1 MATTLPRRTVGER
14 RLLGSLA
21 PVSRTVAAPSTP
33 TGGVVAPASRR
44 SITELF
50 NAPVR
55 QAATVPATSYIPGTD
70 VPRVPGFFN
79 PSNPNDTGRHGETN
93 AELGGGTELLA
104 GWDYDLGRP
113 INANTKLN
121 AQGYYDLAA
130 PVAGGAGGSS
140 SDPMLQ
146 KIRALAQQ
154 SLSNA
159 RDQAVAL
166 RKQAAIDTGDE
177 DIAKQIGLD
186 DTTVAAVAA
195 NPFSRRKN
203 FLNDALAAETEL
215 EQGLNA
221 DNLFYSGHR
230 VNELSELGRKRAE
243 GEATIGGD
251 LRSQLALIDQN
262 LAEAE
267 YQAQLQELEAQRQ
280 AMLDALLS
288 GGYGGYGGGDDYG
301 SDYGGGGPYF
311 VPLPGSGM
319 EGSVPREYDDP
330 GTEAALAHLIGARPV
345 AGPRPTMAQKLAMLR

>member
-1 MATTLPRRTVGER
+1 VATTLPRRTIGER

-21 PVSRTVAAPSTP
+21 PVSRTMTAATTQQ
-33 TGGVVAPASRR
+33 TGSVPASRR
-44 SITELF
+44 SITDLITS
-50 NAPVR
+50 PVR
-55 QAATVPATSYIPGTD
+55 TAATVPTTSYIPGTD
-70 VPRVPGFFN
+70 VSRVAGFYN
-79 PSNPNDTGRHGETN
+79 PQNPYDTGRSGEKN
-93 AELGGGTELLA
+93 PELARAAGLEQFEDLP

-113 INANTKLN
+113 MNVNAKLN
-121 AQGYYDLAA
+121 SEGYYSGLQGLA
-130 PVAGGAGGSS
+130 PGGGGSS

-146 KIRALAQQ
+146 KIRALSQQ

-159 RDQAVAL
+159 RSQAAAL

-177 DIAKQIGLD
+177 NIAKEIGLD
-186 DTTVAAVAA
+186 ETTLAAVAA

-230 VNELSELGRKRAE
+230 VNQLSELGRKRAE
-243 GEATIGGD
+243 GETTIGSD

-280 AMLDALLS
+280 AMLDALM
-288 GGYGGYGGGDDYG
+288 YGGYGGG
-301 SDYGGGGPYF
+301 GGGEEQYEEPYAGSYF
-311 VPLPGSGM
+311 VPQPYVDRSPDALGWNDQTA
-319 EGSVPREYDDP
+319 EQ
-330 GTEAALAHLIGARPV
+330 ALASLLKKPAAP
-345 AGPRPTMAQKLAMLR
+345 ALPTRWWA

>member
-1 MATTLPRRTVGER
+1 MAVTTSRRTVGER

-21 PVSRTVAAPSTP
+21 PVSRS
-33 TGGVVAPASRR
+33 VAPPPAPRSSGSVPAGRR
-44 SITELF
+44 SINELF
-50 NAPVR
+50 TNPVR
-55 QAATVPATSYIPGTD
+55 QAATVPTTGYIPGTD
-70 VPRVPGFFN
+70 VSRVPGFYN
-79 PSNPNDTGRHGETN
+79 PQNPYDTGRAGEKN
-93 AELGGGTELLA
+93 PELARAAGLEQFEDLP

-113 INANTKLN
+113 MNVNSRLN
-121 AQGYYDLAA
+121 AQGYYDLQMPAGG
-130 PVAGGAGGSS
+130 GGAGGSS

-159 RDQAVAL
+159 RSQAAAL
-166 RKQAAIDTGDE
+166 RKQAAIETGDE
-177 DIAKQIGLD
+177 NIAREIGLD
-186 DTTVAAVAA
+186 DTTVSAVAA

-230 VNELSELGRKRAE
+230 VNELAELGRKRAE
-243 GEATIGGD
+243 GETTIGSD

-280 AMLDALLS
+280 AMLDALM
-288 GGYGGYGGGDDYG
+288 YGGYGGGGGDYYEEEPYEG
-301 SDYGGGGPYF
+301 SYF
-311 VPLPGSGM
+311 VPQPYVDRS
-319 EGSVPREYDDP
+319 P
-330 GTEAALAHLIGARPV
+330 EALGWNDQTAEQALASLLRAP
-345 AGPRPTMAQKLAMLR
+345 QKPAPSPLPNRWWA

>member
-1 MATTLPRRTVGER
+1 MATTTSRRTVGER

-21 PVSRTVAAPSTP
+21 PVSRSVAPPAPTQ
-33 TGGVVAPASRR
+33 TGGVTPAGRR
-44 SITELF
+44 SITDLF

-55 QAATVPATSYIPGTD
+55 TAATVPATSYIPGTD
-70 VPRVPGFFN
+70 VQRVPGFYN
-79 PSNPNDTGRHGETN
+79 PSNPYDTGRHGETN

-113 INANTKLN
+113 VNANTKLN
-121 AQGYYDLAA
+121 AQGYYDLTA

-159 RDQAVAL
+159 RSQAVAL

-177 DIAKQIGLD
+177 DIARGIGLD
-186 DTTVAAVAA
+186 DATVAAVAA

-230 VNELSELGRKRAE
+230 VNELAELGRKRAE
-243 GEATIGGD
+243 GEATIGSD
-251 LRSQLALIDQN
+251 LRSQLSLIDQN

-280 AMLDALLS
+280 AMLDALM
-288 GGYGGYGGGDDYG
+288 YGGYGGG
-301 SDYGGGGPYF
+301 YGGDGYGGDAYGGSYF
-311 VPLPGSGM
+311 VPLPGENF
-319 EGSVPREYDDP
+319 EGAVPRHVDDP
-330 GTEAALAHLIGARPV
+330 DAEAALAHLLGSRP
-345 AGPRPTMAQKLAMLR
+345 AAPRPLTMSQKLSLLR